1 MLHSDREGLVGGRG
15 PAPAPRAASSFA
27 DRTEPDLFPE
37 LSSSGRAAQTAPVPA
52 PRVRMVSAGTHFAAP
67 VPDEPE
73 ARAAGEAPA
82 SGRRAPAPAA
92 VSDDDNAWVPRP
104 VGARFAPSKAGAAPG
119 SAGSSAR
126 ERIERQAS
134 ANPFDT
140 AQFLIAAGCAP
151 AVPVP
156 SAPASFAPASA
167 APAAPS
173 APVKPMPDATPGRL
187 HPAGGTAAS
196 PAPSRAV
203 PVSPAPTAAPV
214 AAGGASPRF
223 ANSAASSAAYAM
235 TRHPESVRNAAPAS
249 PDPARSVPV
258 GSVANMRPA
267 APGFGAPG
275 RDVPAPAHPADA
287 AFDAAATGRIPVPR
301 ASVAPAVQASV
312 AARAAAAPGR
322 AYCASASGSGAVP
335 PRGPVPSGPA
345 SGFQPPEPPRKK
357 KGGAL
362 SIVLIVVGVA
372 LLLVAGGLF
381 IKAQIGYKQ
390 AESTYAGLQQY
401 AVSADSGDGVPDV
414 DFDGLA
420 AINPDI
426 VGWIYAPGTPINY
439 PVVQTDDNI
448 TYLTKL
454 FDLSG
459 NGSGTIFMD
468 MDDTA
473 PGMVDQQTTLYGHH
487 MNDGKMFKVVDN
499 TLDQA
504 SFDAFP
510 SVYYITPSATYKLR
524 PLMTAQV
531 EDTYVDARKTNFT
544 GEGESLRAYL
554 EDMLAHAKAQADDA
568 AARIEDT
575 DQVMSLVTCAGE
587 IIPRTTR
594 AVMVLTVEEVT
605 ARQ

>member
-1 MLHSDREGLVGGRG
+1 
-15 PAPAPRAASSFA
+15 
-27 DRTEPDLFPE
+27 
-37 LSSSGRAAQTAPVPA
+37 
-52 PRVRMVSAGTHFAAP
+52 
-67 VPDEPE
+67 
-73 ARAAGEAPA
+73 
-82 SGRRAPAPAA
+82 
-92 VSDDDNAWVPRP
+92 
-104 VGARFAPSKAGAAPG
+104 
-119 SAGSSAR
+119 
-126 ERIERQAS
+126 
-134 ANPFDT
+134 
-140 AQFLIAAGCAP
+140 
-151 AVPVP
+151 
-156 SAPASFAPASA
+156 
-167 APAAPS
+167 
-173 APVKPMPDATPGRL
+173 
-187 HPAGGTAAS
+187 
-196 PAPSRAV
+196 
-203 PVSPAPTAAPV
+203 
-214 AAGGASPRF
+214 
-223 ANSAASSAAYAM
+223 
-235 TRHPESVRNAAPAS
+235 
-249 PDPARSVPV
+249 
-258 GSVANMRPA
+258 MRPA
-267 APGFGAPG
+267 APGFGASG

-301 ASVAPAVQASV
+301 ASVAPAVQSSV

-335 PRGPVPSGPA
+335 PRGPVPSGSA

-439 PVVQTDDNI
+439 PVVQTDDNT

>member
-27 DRTEPDLFPE
+27 DRTESDLFPE
-37 LSSSGRAAQTAPVPA
+37 LSSPGRTAQTIPVPA
-52 PRVRMVSAGTHFAAP
+52 PRVRTVSAGTHFAAP
-67 VPDEPE
+67 VADEPG
-73 ARAAGEAPA
+73 ARAAGEAST

-223 ANSAASSAAYAM
+223 ANSAAASAAYAM

-267 APGFGAPG
+267 APGFGASG

-301 ASVAPAVQASV
+301 ASVAPAVQSSV

-322 AYCASASGSGAVP
+322 AYCASASGAGAVP
-335 PRGPVPSGPA
+335 PRGPVPSGSA

-439 PVVQTDDNI
+439 PVVQTDDNT

-510 SVYYITPSATYKLR
+510 FVYYITPSATYKLR

-568 AARIEDT
+568 AARIEDA

>member
-27 DRTEPDLFPE
+27 DRTESDLFPE
-37 LSSSGRAAQTAPVPA
+37 LSSPGRTAQTTPVPA
-52 PRVRMVSAGTHFAAP
+52 PRVRIVSAGTHFAAP
-67 VPDEPE
+67 VADEPG
-73 ARAAGEAPA
+73 ARAAGEAST

-104 VGARFAPSKAGAAPG
+104 VGARFAPSKAGAVPG

-203 PVSPAPTAAPV
+203 PVSPEPTAAPV

-287 AFDAAATGRIPVPR
+287 AFDAAVTGRIPVPR

-335 PRGPVPSGPA
+335 PRGPVPSGSA

-439 PVVQTDDNI
+439 PVVQTDDNT

-510 SVYYITPSATYKLR
+510 FVYYITPSATYKLR

-568 AARIEDT
+568 AARIEDA

>member
-27 DRTEPDLFPE
+27 DRTESDLFPE
-37 LSSSGRAAQTAPVPA
+37 LSSPGRTAQTTPVPA
-52 PRVRMVSAGTHFAAP
+52 PRVRIVSAGTHFAAP
-67 VPDEPE
+67 VADEPG
-73 ARAAGEAPA
+73 ARAAGEAST

-104 VGARFAPSKAGAAPG
+104 VGARFAPSKAGAVPG

-258 GSVANMRPA
+258 GSVANMCPA

-287 AFDAAATGRIPVPR
+287 AFDAAVTGRIPVPR

-335 PRGPVPSGPA
+335 PRGPVPSGSA

-439 PVVQTDDNI
+439 PVVQTDDNT

-510 SVYYITPSATYKLR
+510 FVYYITPSATYKLR

-605 ARQ
+605 VRQ

>member
-27 DRTEPDLFPE
+27 DRTESDLFPE
-37 LSSSGRAAQTAPVPA
+37 LSSPGRTAQTTPVPA
-52 PRVRMVSAGTHFAAP
+52 PRVRIVSAGTHFAAP
-67 VPDEPE
+67 VADEPGV
-73 ARAAGEAPA
+73 RAAGEAST

-92 VSDDDNAWVPRP
+92 VSDDDSAWVPRP

-223 ANSAASSAAYAM
+223 ANSAAASAAYAM

-267 APGFGAPG
+267 APGFGASG

-301 ASVAPAVQASV
+301 ASVAPAVQSSV

-322 AYCASASGSGAVP
+322 AYCASASGAGAVP
-335 PRGPVPSGPA
+335 PRGPVPSGSA

-426 VGWIYAPGTPINY
+426 VGWIYAPGAPINY
-439 PVVQTDDNI
+439 PVVQTDDNT

-510 SVYYITPSATYKLR
+510 FVYYITPSATYKLR

-568 AARIEDT
+568 AARIEDA

>member
-27 DRTEPDLFPE
+27 DRTESDLFPE
-37 LSSSGRAAQTAPVPA
+37 LSSPGRTAQTTPVPA
-52 PRVRMVSAGTHFAAP
+52 PRVRIVSAGTHFAAP
-67 VPDEPE
+67 VADEPG
-73 ARAAGEAPA
+73 ARAAGEAST

-275 RDVPAPAHPADA
+275 RDVPAPVHPADA
-287 AFDAAATGRIPVPR
+287 AFDAAVTGRIPVPR

-335 PRGPVPSGPA
+335 PRGPVPSGSA
-345 SGFQPPEPPRKK
+345 SGFQQPEPPRKK

-439 PVVQTDDNI
+439 PVVQTDDNT

-531 EDTYVDARKTNFT
+531 EDTYVDARKTNFI

>member
-27 DRTEPDLFPE
+27 DRTESDLFPE
-37 LSSSGRAAQTAPVPA
+37 LSSPGRTAQTTPVPA
-52 PRVRMVSAGTHFAAP
+52 PRVRIVSAGTHFAAP
-67 VPDEPE
+67 VADEPG
-73 ARAAGEAPA
+73 ARAAGEAST

-275 RDVPAPAHPADA
+275 RDVPAPVHPADA
-287 AFDAAATGRIPVPR
+287 AFDAAVTGRIPVPR
-301 ASVAPAVQASV
+301 APVAPAVQASV

-335 PRGPVPSGPA
+335 PRGPVPSGSA
-345 SGFQPPEPPRKK
+345 SGFQQPEPPRKK

-439 PVVQTDDNI
+439 PVVQTDDNT

-510 SVYYITPSATYKLR
+510 FVYYITPSATYKLR

>member
-27 DRTEPDLFPE
+27 DRTESDLFPE
-37 LSSSGRAAQTAPVPA
+37 LSSPGRTAQTTPVPA
-52 PRVRMVSAGTHFAAP
+52 PRVRIVSAGTHFAAP
-67 VPDEPE
+67 VADEPG
-73 ARAAGEAPA
+73 ARAAGEAST

-104 VGARFAPSKAGAAPG
+104 VGARFAPSKAGAVPG

-275 RDVPAPAHPADA
+275 RDVPAPVHPADA
-287 AFDAAATGRIPVPR
+287 AFDAAVTGRIPVPR

-335 PRGPVPSGPA
+335 PRGPVPSGSA
-345 SGFQPPEPPRKK
+345 SGFQQPEPPRKK

-439 PVVQTDDNI
+439 PVVQTDDNT

-531 EDTYVDARKTNFT
+531 EDTYVDARKTNFI

>member
-15 PAPAPRAASSFA
+15 PAPAPRAASSW
-27 DRTEPDLFPE
+27 DRTESDLFPE

-52 PRVRMVSAGTHFAAP
+52 PRVRMVSAGTHFAVP

-82 SGRRAPAPAA
+82 SGRRAPASAA
-92 VSDDDNAWVPRP
+92 FSDDDNAWVPRP
-104 VGARFAPSKAGAAPG
+104 VGARFAPSKAEPASG
-119 SAGSSAR
+119 SAGSSVR

-151 AVPVP
+151 TVPGP
-156 SAPASFAPASA
+156 PAPA

-173 APVKPMPDATPGRL
+173 APVKPLPDATPGRR

-196 PAPSRAV
+196 PAPSRVA
-203 PVSPAPTAAPV
+203 PVSPAPIAAPP
-214 AAGGASPRF
+214 AAGGAFPRF
-223 ANSAASSAAYAM
+223 ANSAASSAADAM
-235 TRHPESVRNAAPAS
+235 TRRPESVRNAAPAS
-249 PDPARSVPV
+249 PDPARSAPV
-258 GSVANMRPA
+258 GSVANMRPV

-275 RDVPAPAHPADA
+275 RDVPVPARPTGS
-287 AFDAAATGRIPVPR
+287 AFDAAATGRIPVSR
-301 ASVAPAVQASV
+301 ASVAPAVPAPV
-312 AARAAAAPGR
+312 AARAATAPGR

-335 PRGPVPSGPA
+335 PRGPVPSGSA
-345 SGFQPPEPPRKK
+345 SGSQPPQPPRKK

-362 SIVLIVVGVA
+362 SIVLIVVGIA

-381 IKAQIGYKQ
+381 VKAQIGYKQ

-401 AVSADSGDGVPDV
+401 AVSSDGGDGVPDV
-414 DFDGLA
+414 DFDALA

-439 PVVQTDDNI
+439 PVVQTDDNT
-448 TYLTKL
+448 TYLTRL

-510 SVYYITPSATYKLR
+510 FVYYITPSATYKLR

-568 AARIEDT
+568 VARIEDT

>member
-27 DRTEPDLFPE
+27 DRTESDLFPE
-37 LSSSGRAAQTAPVPA
+37 LSSPGRTAQTTPVPA
-52 PRVRMVSAGTHFAAP
+52 PRVRIVSAGTHFAAP
-67 VPDEPE
+67 VADEPGV
-73 ARAAGEAPA
+73 RAAGEAST

-223 ANSAASSAAYAM
+223 ANSAAASAAYAM

-267 APGFGAPG
+267 APGFGASG

-301 ASVAPAVQASV
+301 ASVAPAVQSSV

-322 AYCASASGSGAVP
+322 AYCASASGAGAVP
-335 PRGPVPSGPA
+335 PRGPVPSGSA

-439 PVVQTDDNI
+439 PVVQTDDNT

-510 SVYYITPSATYKLR
+510 FVYYITPSATYKLR

-568 AARIEDT
+568 AARIEDA

>member
-15 PAPAPRAASSFA
+15 PVPAPRAASSSG
-27 DRTEPDLFPE
+27 RTESDLFPE

-67 VPDEPE
+67 VSDEPG
-73 ARAAGEAPA
+73 ARAVGEAPA
-82 SGRRAPAPAA
+82 SGRHAPASAA
-92 VSDDDNAWVPRP
+92 FADDDNAWVPRP
-104 VGARFAPSKAGAAPG
+104 VGARFAPSKAEPAPG
-119 SAGSSAR
+119 SGSSSAR

-151 AVPVP
+151 AVPVS
-156 SAPASFAPASA
+156 SAPAPSALASE

-173 APVKPMPDATPGRL
+173 APVKPQPDAAPGRR

-196 PAPSRAV
+196 PAPSRVA
-203 PVSPAPTAAPV
+203 PVSPAPIAVPPAAV
-214 AAGGASPRF
+214 GAPPRF
-223 ANSAASSAAYAM
+223 ANSAASSAADAM
-235 TRHPESVRNAAPAS
+235 TRHPESVRNAAPA
-249 PDPARSVPV
+249 
-258 GSVANMRPA
+258 
-267 APGFGAPG
+267 
-275 RDVPAPAHPADA
+275 RDVPALVRPTGS
-287 AFDAAATGRIPVPR
+287 AFDAAATGRIPVSR
-301 ASVAPAVQASV
+301 ASVAPAVQAPV
-312 AARAAAAPGR
+312 AARAATTPGR
-322 AYCASASGSGAVP
+322 AYCASTPGSGAVP
-335 PRGPVPSGPA
+335 PRGPVPSGSA
-345 SGFQPPEPPRKK
+345 SGFQPPQPPRKK

-439 PVVQTDDNI
+439 PVVQTDDNT

-510 SVYYITPSATYKLR
+510 FVYYITPSATYKLR

-531 EDTYVDARKTNFT
+531 EDTYVDARRANFT
-544 GEGESLRAYL
+544 GQGESLQAYL

-568 AARIEDT
+568 ATRIEDA

>member
-1 MLHSDREGLVGGRG
+1 MLHSDREGLAGGRG
-15 PAPAPRAASSFA
+15 PAPAPRAASSSG
-27 DRTEPDLFPE
+27 RTESDLFPE
-37 LSSSGRAAQTAPVPA
+37 LSSSGRAAQTVPVPA
-52 PRVRMVSAGTHFAAP
+52 PRVRMVSAGTHFASP
-67 VPDEPE
+67 VPDEPG

-82 SGRRAPAPAA
+82 SGRHAPAPAA
-92 VSDDDNAWVPRP
+92 FADDDNAWVPRP
-104 VGARFAPSKAGAAPG
+104 VGARFAPSKAEPAPG
-119 SAGSSAR
+119 SGSSSAR

-134 ANPFDT
+134 AQPFDT

-151 AVPVP
+151 AVTVSP
-156 SAPASFAPASA
+156 APASSALASE

-173 APVKPMPDATPGRL
+173 APVKPLPDATPGRRN
-187 HPAGGTAAS
+187 PAGGTAAS
-196 PAPSRAV
+196 PAPSRVA
-203 PVSPAPTAAPV
+203 PVSPAPIAVPPAAV
-214 AAGGASPRF
+214 GAPPRF
-223 ANSAASSAAYAM
+223 ANSAASSAADAM

-258 GSVANMRPA
+258 GSAGNFRPA
-267 APGFGAPG
+267 APGFGAPA
-275 RDVPAPAHPADA
+275 RDVPALVRPTGS
-287 AFDAAATGRIPVPR
+287 AFDAAATGRIPVSR
-301 ASVAPAVQASV
+301 ASVAPAVQAPV
-312 AARAAAAPGR
+312 AARAATTPGR
-322 AYCASASGSGAVP
+322 AYCASTPGSGAVP
-335 PRGPVPSGPA
+335 PRGPVPSGSA
-345 SGFQPPEPPRKK
+345 SGFQPPQPPRKK

-439 PVVQTDDNI
+439 PVVQTDDNT

-510 SVYYITPSATYKLR
+510 FVYYITPSATYKLR

-531 EDTYVDARKTNFT
+531 EDTYVDARRANFT
-544 GEGESLRAYL
+544 GEGESLQAYL

-568 AARIEDT
+568 ATRIEDA

>member
-27 DRTEPDLFPE
+27 DRTESDLFPE
-37 LSSSGRAAQTAPVPA
+37 LSSPGRTAQTTPVPA
-52 PRVRMVSAGTHFAAP
+52 PRVRIVSAGTHFAAP
-67 VPDEPE
+67 VADEPGV
-73 ARAAGEAPA
+73 RAAGEAST

-92 VSDDDNAWVPRP
+92 VSDDDSAWVPRP

-223 ANSAASSAAYAM
+223 ANSAAASAAYAM

-267 APGFGAPG
+267 APGFGASG

-301 ASVAPAVQASV
+301 ASVAPAVQSSV

-335 PRGPVPSGPA
+335 PRGPVPSGSA

-439 PVVQTDDNI
+439 PVVQTDDNT

-510 SVYYITPSATYKLR
+510 FVYYITPSATYKLR

-568 AARIEDT
+568 AARIEDA

>member
-27 DRTEPDLFPE
+27 DRTESDLFPE
-37 LSSSGRAAQTAPVPA
+37 LSSPGRTAQTTPVPA

-67 VPDEPE
+67 VADGPG
-73 ARAAGEAPA
+73 ARAAGEASA

-335 PRGPVPSGPA
+335 PRGPVPSGSA

-439 PVVQTDDNI
+439 PVVQTDDNT

-510 SVYYITPSATYKLR
+510 FVYYITPSATYKLR

>member
-27 DRTEPDLFPE
+27 DRTESDLFPE
-37 LSSSGRAAQTAPVPA
+37 LSSPGRTAQTTPVPA
-52 PRVRMVSAGTHFAAP
+52 PRVRIVSAGTHFAAP
-67 VPDEPE
+67 VADEPGV
-73 ARAAGEAPA
+73 RAAGEAST

-92 VSDDDNAWVPRP
+92 VSDDDSAWVPRP

-156 SAPASFAPASA
+156 PAPASFAPASA

-223 ANSAASSAAYAM
+223 ANSAAASAAYAM

-267 APGFGAPG
+267 APGFGASG

-301 ASVAPAVQASV
+301 ASVAPAVQSSV

-322 AYCASASGSGAVP
+322 AYCASASGAGAVP
-335 PRGPVPSGPA
+335 PRGPVPSGSA

-439 PVVQTDDNI
+439 PVVQTDDNT

-510 SVYYITPSATYKLR
+510 FVYYITPSATYKLR

-568 AARIEDT
+568 AARIEDA

>member
-27 DRTEPDLFPE
+27 DRTESDLFPE
-37 LSSSGRAAQTAPVPA
+37 LSSPGRTAQTTPVPA
-52 PRVRMVSAGTHFAAP
+52 PRVRIVSAGTHFAAP
-67 VPDEPE
+67 VADEPG
-73 ARAAGEAPA
+73 ARAAGEASA

-203 PVSPAPTAAPV
+203 PVSPVPTASPV

-223 ANSAASSAAYAM
+223 ANSAASSVAYAV

-312 AARAAAAPGR
+312 ATRAAAAPGR

-335 PRGPVPSGPA
+335 PRGLVPSGSA

-439 PVVQTDDNI
+439 PVVQTDDNT

-510 SVYYITPSATYKLR
+510 FVYYITPSATYKLR

-568 AARIEDT
+568 AARIEDA

>member
-27 DRTEPDLFPE
+27 DRTESDLFPE
-37 LSSSGRAAQTAPVPA
+37 LSSPGRTAQTTPVPV
-52 PRVRMVSAGTHFAAP
+52 PRVRIVSAGTHFAAP
-67 VPDEPE
+67 VADEPG
-73 ARAAGEAPA
+73 ARAAGEAST

-223 ANSAASSAAYAM
+223 ANSAAASAAYAM

-267 APGFGAPG
+267 APGFGASG

-301 ASVAPAVQASV
+301 ASVAPAVQSSV

-322 AYCASASGSGAVP
+322 AYCASASGAGAVP
-335 PRGPVPSGPA
+335 PRGPVPSGSA

-439 PVVQTDDNI
+439 PVVQTDDNT

-510 SVYYITPSATYKLR
+510 FVYYITPSATYKLR